1 MSVQITYT
9 VHGATADNEQH
20 IMGGWRDSKLTE
32 LGREQAKQL
41 GDKLKEKD
49 AQFDAIISSDLPR
62 AAETAEIAFG
72 RGTFTTDHRLRE
84 ADYGDAAGQPMKDYK
99 HELGNYVD
107 QPYPNGESYRD
118 VEERMRALVA
128 DLKKNHD
135 GQHVALVA
143 HQAPQFA
150 LEVILNGKTWQQ
162 AIDEDWR
169 PLGKWQPGWSYTIP

>member
-20 IMGGWRDSKLTE
+20 LMGGWRDSALTA
-32 LGREQAKQL
+32 LGRQQAKEL
-41 GDKLKEKD
+41 GDKLKEKG
-49 AQFDAIISSDLPR
+49 ALFDAVISSDLPR

-72 RGTFTTDHRLRE
+72 KGNFITDNRLRE
-84 ADYGDAAGQPMKDYK
+84 ADYGQATGKPMSGYK
-99 HELGNYVD
+99 HELDKYVD
-107 QPYPNGESYRD
+107 TPYPGGESYRD
-118 VEERMRALVA
+118 VEKRMRSLVGE
-128 DLKKNHD
+128 LKKNYD

-162 AIDEDWR
+162 AIAEDWR
-169 PLGKWQPGWSYTIP
+169 PRGQWQPGWLYTL